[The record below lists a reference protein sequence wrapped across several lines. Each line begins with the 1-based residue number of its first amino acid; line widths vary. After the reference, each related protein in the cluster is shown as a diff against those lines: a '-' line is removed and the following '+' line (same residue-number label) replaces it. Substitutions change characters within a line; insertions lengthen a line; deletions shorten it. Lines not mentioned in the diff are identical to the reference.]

1 MKTKLMVTNLVHLQN
16 AITEPC
22 VPEEV
27 SRVLRSSKRWWWSG
41 GRGWCWA
48 RAREKNDLKDIMDGG
63 SGCFSFLLLH
73 FADLQLP

>member
-1 MKTKLMVTNLVHLQN
+1 MVTNLVHLQN

-27 SRVLRSSKRWWWSG
+27 SRVLRSSKRWWGWGGGGG
-41 GRGWCWA
+41 GRWCWA
-48 RAREKNDLKDIMDGG
+48 RALEKNDLKDIMDGG

-73 FADLQLP
+73 FAALQLP